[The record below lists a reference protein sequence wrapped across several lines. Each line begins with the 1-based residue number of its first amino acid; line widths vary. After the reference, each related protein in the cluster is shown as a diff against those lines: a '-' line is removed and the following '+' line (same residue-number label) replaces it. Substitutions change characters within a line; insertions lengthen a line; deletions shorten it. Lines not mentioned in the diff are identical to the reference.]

1 MRQLFVTLV
10 FCLIW
15 MNTQAGEAK
24 KPHRVESIDYGGAF
38 AGSFALQPTGTYD
51 KSTGVYSCDSVPK
64 GILVMFGE
72 TPGAA
77 MEDGAI
83 FDLDTQRVACLWT
96 GGAPRLMGWWLDG
109 THGEASKLRKEPEFV
124 TSGMGWENPA
134 GGFVD
139 PRTSYPPMI
148 ARPGPLPST
157 WSRTAGYYRI
167 GRETVF
173 NYRIGETAV
182 LECLSLHRG
191 PVSTEKSRAVA
202 LARTFT
208 IAAHAQRLTVV
219 LADAESEFNK
229 QNMLVMSGAVKA
241 VMTSGADVA
250 QIQHRDQRLVVD
262 CAPTTEVQTVTV
274 LIAGRGT
281 SSEALTELAKYVPQS
296 KNLSDKIKSSAVL
309 WPTLVVTSGKLG
321 ENDRGYAVDAITLPD
336 DNPWAAWIRP
346 SAIDFFNDGKAAL
359 ATLNGDIFI
368 VSGLDTELRA
378 VTWKRFAAGLYAP
391 LGLKIVNGIIHVACR
406 DGIIRLH
413 DADHNGEADY
423 YELLGQDLL
432 QTHSSNGYICDLDT
446 DPDGNFLFCV
456 GGSVRV
462 GGRGFQIMTPH
473 QGTIQ
478 RLSSDGKKLETYAT
492 GLRMANGFSV
502 RADGQV
508 TVGDNEGTWVPA
520 TPIHWVKPGD
530 FLGVCDTAF
539 GKEIHPPQPL
549 CFLPQTTDN
558 SACSQTWIS
567 SNQWGPFTKELIHL
581 SYGKAGAFLV
591 YRQEIDGLMQGGVIR
606 FPARFSSAAMR
617 SRFNPIDG
625 QMYVVGLG
633 IGQTTA
639 SKPGGFDRVRL
650 SGKPVIMGRSLT
662 VLPQGIRLTFTAPL
676 DPDIANDVGSF
687 AMTRWNY
694 RWTNEYGSKWYSVDE
709 PDKITTGDLVNISSV
724 RLSHDR
730 LSVELSIPDLRPSH
744 QYEVKA
750 KVVTATGES
759 MATDF
764 IGTIHRIPKS

>member
-1 MRQLFVTLV
+1 MRQLLLTIALCLV
-10 FCLIW
+10 W
-15 MNTQAGEAK
+15 VPTQAGEAK

-51 KSTGVYSCDSVPK
+51 KSNGVYSCDSVPK
-64 GILVMFGE
+64 GVLVMFGE
-72 TPGAA
+72 EGGVE

-83 FDLDTQRVACLWT
+83 FDLDSQRVACLWT

-109 THGEASKLRKEPEFV
+109 THGEASKLRKEPQFV
-124 TSGMGWENPA
+124 TSGVGWENPA
-134 GGFVD
+134 GGFDD
-139 PRTSYPPMI
+139 PRTAYPPMI
-148 ARPGPLPST
+148 SRPGPLPST
-157 WSRTAGYYRI
+157 WSRTAGYYRC

-173 NYRIGETAV
+173 SYKIGDTDV
-182 LECLSLHRG
+182 LECLSLYRA
-191 PVSTEKSRAVA
+191 PVVAGKERAVA

-208 IAAHAQRLTVV
+208 LAAHALPLTVV
-219 LADAESEFNK
+219 LADAAPEFSHQNK
-229 QNMLVMSGAVKA
+229 MVISGSVKA
-241 VMTSGADVA
+241 TVTFGADIA
-250 QIQHRDQRLVVD
+250 QISHRDQRVV
-262 CAPTTEVQTVTV
+262 VQLSPAAEPRTVTV

-281 SSEALTELAKYVPQS
+281 SSEELTELAKQVPQAKS
-296 KNLSDKIKSSAVL
+296 LREKIKSPSVL
-309 WPTLVVTSGKLG
+309 WPTLLVTSGKLG

-359 ATLNGDIFI
+359 ATLNGDVFV
-368 VSGLDTELRA
+368 VSGLDAELRA
-378 VTWKRFAAGLYAP
+378 VTWKRYAAGLYSP

-413 DADHNGEADY
+413 DADQNGEADY

-432 QTHSSNGYICDLDT
+432 QTHSSNGYLCDLDL
-446 DPDGNFLFCV
+446 DPQGNFMFCV

-462 GGRGFQIMTPH
+462 GGRGFQLMTPH

-478 RLSSDGKKLETYAT
+478 RMSPDGKKLETYAT

-539 GKEIHPPQPL
+539 GKEIHPPKPL
-549 CFLPQTTDN
+549 CFLPQTIDN
-558 SACSQTWIS
+558 SACSQTWVS
-567 SNQWGPFTKELIHL
+567 SNLWGPFTNELIHL
-581 SYGKAGAFLV
+581 SYGKAGAYLV

-650 SGKPVIMGRSLT
+650 SGKPVVMGRSVT
-662 VLPQGIRLTFTAPL
+662 VLPHGLRLTFTAPL
-676 DPDIANDVGSF
+676 EPEIANDVGSYS
-687 AMTRWNY
+687 MHGWNY
-694 RWTNEYGSKWYSVDE
+694 RWTNEYGSKWYSISE
-709 PDKITTGDLVNISSV
+709 PDKITTGDVFHITSV
-724 RLSHDR
+724 KLSQDR
-730 LSVELSIPDLRPSH
+730 LSVDLTIPDLKPSH

-750 KVVTATGES
+750 KVTTATAEI
-759 MATDF
+759 MTTDF
-764 IGTIHRIPKS
+764 IGTIHRIPKP